1 MNQKPNKNPNKNP
14 KQQIKD
20 AFSHGKKLVEK
31 HNKDMFVA
39 KMAANGYTCTPEFL
53 FHETRKWRIDFY
65 IEHNGKKLAIEV
77 EGGIWSN
84 GRHTRGSG
92 FINDM
97 QKYNEL
103 TKYGIFLYRVEPSKL
118 FNLSVLEDIQTILG
132 T

>member
-1 MNQKPNKNPNKNP
+1 MNQKKPKQTP
-14 KQQIKD
+14 KQQIES
-20 AFSHGKKLVEK
+20 AFLHGKKLVDK

-92 FINDM
+92 FIKDM

-103 TKYGIFLYRVEPSKL
+103 TKYGIFMYRVEPSKL
-118 FNLSVLEDIQTILG
+118 FDLSVLQDIQIILG
-132 T
+132 K

>member
-1 MNQKPNKNPNKNP
+1 MNQKPNKNMNKNP
-14 KQQIKD
+14 KQQIKN
-20 AFSHGKKLVEK
+20 AFLHAKKEKREYIKKL
-31 HNKDMFVA
+31 FIQ
-39 KMAANGYTCTPEFL
+39 KMAANGYNCVSEYY
-53 FHETRKWRIDFY
+53 FHDTREWRNDFY

-103 TKYGIFLYRVEPSKL
+103 TKYGIFLYRVEPSNL
-118 FNLSVLEDIQTILG
+118 FDLSVLEDIQTILG